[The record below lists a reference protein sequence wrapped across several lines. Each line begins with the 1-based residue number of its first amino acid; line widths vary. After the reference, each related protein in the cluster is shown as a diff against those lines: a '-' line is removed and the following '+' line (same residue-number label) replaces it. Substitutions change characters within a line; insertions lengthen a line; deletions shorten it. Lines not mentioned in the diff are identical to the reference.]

1 VSDSQP
7 TTGRGGPGRA
17 GPPTRRDLDGPA
29 GLGATWPTKAR
40 ISPITGAQ
48 SPTQGR

>member
-1 VSDSQP
+1 MSDSQP
-7 TTGRGGPGRA
+7 TTGRGGLVRA
-17 GPPTRRDLDGPA
+17 GPPPRRDLGGLA